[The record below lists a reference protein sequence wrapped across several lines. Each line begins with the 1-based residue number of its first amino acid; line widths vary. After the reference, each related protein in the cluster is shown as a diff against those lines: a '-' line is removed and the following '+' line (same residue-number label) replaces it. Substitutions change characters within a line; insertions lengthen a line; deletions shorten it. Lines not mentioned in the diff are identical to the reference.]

1 MNTIFLFLLYARRNL
16 CLALSIVLVSLF
28 ADASPLETASTK
40 KKEGGDAFVHGI
52 LPPKQYFE
60 DNDIQRYAVVIGIS
74 DYNDPRIADLQYA
87 DADAQAFYDFITSP
101 AGGDFKKDHV
111 LLLKNE
117 QATLKN
123 VTLSIT
129 NFLKKAKD
137 PDFVVIFMACH
148 GEPEPDRPSNLYLL
162 MHDSEA
168 GSLSA
173 TAYHMEDVNADMK
186 RYIAAKRLVFFADA
200 CHSSGLTK
208 STVNIRGRM
217 NTIHAALSTL
227 KSTREGWGI
236 VSASRASEVSVES
249 NQFGGG
255 HGVFTHYLLEGLRG
269 KADAAGNQNGI
280 VTLAEAFDFAE
291 EKVRSATHNTQH
303 PDVSG
308 NFDNNLPLGFP
319 GVETGIKV
327 GAQKIAT
334 PPWGGLR
341 IYGKPE
347 GATVYI
353 KGKEVGITPLNI
365 KLASGVYPVMI
376 KMRGHPDVPGTVF
389 INPDEMTEVY
399 SEQLFEQFYFGD
411 NSGASGGARMAYAD
425 ADRPSPVYVESGE
438 KTNTTILLN
447 NKKQNVTM
455 PEAITPESTQSVY
468 AETVLQNADLQ
479 KTKENIDALIK
490 ELETMVKKQTGEEKP
505 VLAKKPSEKNPASA
519 DALRAVPVS
528 VKEFNLKMGA
538 LSNRHNMEM
547 LRQRI
552 IDALLAQSDL
562 RVVERDLELQEEIL
576 REQRLGGS
584 LLADEMYRIEL
595 GKIQGAQFLCF
606 GEVYPGE
613 GQDQRM
619 IRIEVVD
626 TATTLIDVFEHPFR
640 SEENLGTVAHDIAA
654 KMREK
659 IVAKRK

>member
-1 MNTIFLFLLYARRNL
+1 LPVVLF
-16 CLALSIVLVSLF
+16 SF
-28 ADASPLETASTK
+28 FTDASPQGAVSK
-40 KKEGGDAFVHGI
+40 NGKESGGPFVRGI

-74 DYNDPRIADLQYA
+74 DYKDPRITDLQYA

-101 AGGDFKKDHV
+101 AGGDFQKEHV

-129 NFLKKAKD
+129 NFLKKTKET
-137 PDFVVIFMACH
+137 DFVVIFMACH
-148 GEPEPDRPSNLYLL
+148 GEPEPDRPNNLYLL
-162 MHDSEA
+162 MHDSEP

-173 TAYHMEDVNADMK
+173 TAYHMENVNADMK
-186 RYIAAKRLVFFADA
+186 RYIAAKRLVFVADA

-208 STVNIRGRM
+208 STVNIRGGA

-227 KSTREGWGI
+227 RSTREGWGI
-236 VSASRASEVSVES
+236 VSASRAREVSVES
-249 NQFGGG
+249 DQFGGG

-269 KADAAGNQNGI
+269 PADAGGNKNGI

-291 EKVRSATHNTQH
+291 ENVKRATHSAQH
-303 PDVSG
+303 PDISG

-319 GVETGIKV
+319 GIVTGTK
-327 GAQKIAT
+327 GSAQKITT
-334 PPWGGLR
+334 PQPGGLQ
-341 IYGKPE
+341 INSKPE

-353 KGKEVGITPLNI
+353 KGKDVGVTPLDI
-365 KLASGVYPVMI
+365 KLTSGTYPVMI
-376 KMRGHPDVPGTVF
+376 KMRGGHDVSDTVF
-389 INPDEMTEVY
+389 INPDEITEIY
-399 SEQLFEQFYFGD
+399 SDQLFEQFYFGD
-411 NSGASGGARMAYAD
+411 ESGTSSGTLLAYSSSGG
-425 ADRPSPVYVESGE
+425 PSPDYVGSGGETSKIPMNNE
-438 KTNTTILLN
+438 KHH
-447 NKKQNVTM
+447 VAEA
-455 PEAITPESTQSVY
+455 EAITPGSTLTAHTEAVHKKAS
-468 AETVLQNADLQ
+468 LQ
-479 KTKENIDALIK
+479 KTKENIDTLIK
-490 ELETMVKKQTGEEKP
+490 ELETMVQKQPGKEKP
-505 VLAKKPSEKNPASA
+505 ALAKKPSAKKPVSI
-519 DALRAVPVS
+519 DVTHAVPVS

-552 IDALLAQSDL
+552 IDALLAQNDL

-576 REQRLGGS
+576 REQRLSGS
-584 LLADEMYRIEL
+584 VLADEMYRVEL

-613 GQDQRM
+613 GQDQRI

-626 TATTLIDVFEHPFR
+626 TATTLIDTLERAFR
-640 SEENLGTVAHDIAA
+640 SEENLGAVAHDLAA

-659 IVAKRK
+659 IIANRK

>member
-1 MNTIFLFLLYARRNL
+1 MNTIFLFLVHAKRYL
-16 CLALSIVLVSLF
+16 CLILPVVLFSFF
-28 ADASPLETASTK
+28 ADASPQQAASK
-40 KKEGGDAFVHGI
+40 DERQSGGHFARGI

-137 PDFVVIFMACH
+137 TDFVVIFMACH
-148 GEPEPDRPSNLYLL
+148 GEPEPDRPNNLYLL
-162 MHDSEA
+162 MHDSEP

-173 TAYHMEDVNADMK
+173 TAYHMENVNADMK
-186 RYIAAKRLVFFADA
+186 RYIAARRLVFFADA

-208 STVNIRGRM
+208 STVNIRGGA

-249 NQFGGG
+249 DQFGGG
-255 HGVFTHYLLEGLRG
+255 HGVFTHCLLEGLRG

-291 EKVRSATHNTQH
+291 EKVRRATNNAQH
-303 PDVSG
+303 LDISG

-319 GVETGIKV
+319 GVETVTKGS
-327 GAQKIAT
+327 AQKITT
-334 PPWGGLR
+334 PPRGGLQ
-341 IYGKPE
+341 IYSKPE

-353 KGKEVGITPLNI
+353 KGKEVGVTPLDI
-365 KLASGVYPVMI
+365 KLASGAYPVMI
-376 KMRGHPDVPGTVF
+376 KMRGHPDVSETVF
-389 INPDEMTEVY
+389 INPDEMTELY

-411 NSGASGGARMAYAD
+411 DSGASSGERLAYAD
-425 ADRPSPVYVESGE
+425 SDRPAPNYAGSDD
-438 KTNTTILLN
+438 KTNTIPLN
-447 NKKQNVTM
+447 REKDHVAKAEAVT
-455 PEAITPESTQSVY
+455 PGSTLTAHTEAVHEK
-468 AETVLQNADLQ
+468 AALQ
-479 KTKENIDALIK
+479 KTKENIDTLIK
-490 ELETMVKKQTGEEKP
+490 ELETMVQRQTGKEKP
-505 VLAKKPSEKNPASA
+505 SLAKKPSEKKPASL
-519 DALRAVPVS
+519 DVLRAVPVS

-576 REQRLGGS
+576 REQRLSGS
-584 LLADEMYRIEL
+584 MLADEMYRVEL

-613 GQDQRM
+613 GPDHR
-619 IRIEVVD
+619 IVRIEVVD
-626 TATTLIDVFEHPFR
+626 TATTLIDTLERTFR
-640 SEENLGTVAHDIAA
+640 SEENLGAVAHDIAA
-654 KMREK
+654 KMKEK